1 MPTLQEWLSK
11 QNDQAVST
19 KLLSVS
25 DANPDLA
32 AQSVKQARANN
43 IPPALTPFEPDPDLA
58 QQEKLT
64 RASGTVQS
72 TKALKQWLNSQPDVV
87 AASVQD
93 DVENMSLIEKTLS
106 IPRATAGGFTGGF
119 FGGISGAAALASGAL
134 KPIGDY
140 ISKTGISTLSPTA
153 TLFSTGGAAEQFFT
167 EQAKGFF
174 AFGETIA
181 GEQAI
186 SGPISGGIYSGF
198 QSIGQQLPAIAAG
211 VATANPAVS
220 LSLMSASTTGAEYVK
235 AREKL
240 DFAQAAPYATLQGL
254 IEYATEKLPIFQLF
268 KDLKVDES
276 FLNILGKQILL
287 EIPGEQAATAL
298 QDLNEWANLNPE
310 KPFKEYLAERP
321 AAAVQTLV
329 ATIVGVGG
337 NVAVTKGVNML
348 LERDTYSQQ
357 ATETADLLRELDT
370 LAKASV
376 VRERDVDTFEG
387 FLQTVTQDSPVE
399 SLYIDSQTLME
410 SGLAEVLAGQ
420 SPTVAAQL
428 EQASAG
434 TMIRIP
440 TAEVM
445 GRFNQELSP
454 LLPDMRV
461 DPNGMSQKEAEE
473 YVSTRG
479 EQLRAEVET
488 VLAQSENESA
498 AQEART
504 MVRDT
509 VAQELMATGRV
520 TQDVADNYALLTSTF
535 YHVMAQRMGT
545 TADKLFGEQRV
556 RVLGA
561 GRGEFEQI
569 TAPEFQLWFQDS
581 KIVDQNG
588 KPLVVYRGAL
598 SDVAERGGQDGF
610 IYFSKDPKVAAGGE
624 RGFIEPEVLEA
635 AGISPDLATVPEGLR
650 VVPAYLSI
658 KNPAS
663 LDDVRQI
670 APNAKT
676 IRDALPALKNAGF
689 DGFVSDYEIVAFD
702 KTQVRSA
709 ISGAEF
715 QQVGVSEE
723 TDQDQEN
730 SLTGMRVSPRLPTSV
745 KVTEDPLAEER
756 LQPDLDTAKREP
768 AKLAKN
774 VELMSAYPNFVGL
787 TGDPETR
794 VEKMISD
801 MVENLVW
808 LHNNWKPE
816 YRNRSRM
823 WYVGGNRIAH
833 RWAARFGIEPQQV
846 AGVIAATSPQKDWF
860 QNVSLAERI
869 LEAVI
874 NNSDVAWDS
883 KMSDLVRSRDWG
895 GKLSKELGYVPV
907 NEISR
912 LEGKTLR
919 DLFDAENWD
928 RSLLDMAV
936 WIRAWDEANNPQV
949 ARIIT
954 PEGAFTNEFDQTK
967 GGQPVALRWQSFATI
982 AKTLEILK
990 AKTPDEI
997 SKVIGANHK
1006 VRSFYNNI
1014 IAPYSGGDVTIDT
1027 HAVAAALLRPLGSND
1042 IEVSHNFGS
1051 GKAAVKDKKTGEVT
1065 EPAIPGP
1072 ANSAITGLNGTYSI
1086 YAEAYRRA
1094 AEQVGL
1100 LPREMQSITWEAV
1113 RGMFRPEQ
1121 KTAKNKAAVNQIW
1134 QNVAEGKLDVTEAR
1148 NQIAK
1153 LVGGIADPA
1162 WVRSPAGTNE
1172 AAADSSYAEQLPETG
1187 VPGRGAG
1194 VGRGDGVGAAG
1205 VAPRLFQGEGQEVRG
1220 SFSPEELT
1228 IRLTK
1233 AQDLSTFLHESGHFY
1248 LHMLVNLASR
1258 PDAPADVRKDAET
1271 ILNWFGVK
1279 GTPETNQFDTWL
1291 NMSVD
1296 EQRPSH
1302 ERFARSFEVYL
1313 AEGKAPSTE
1322 LQPMFDRFRS
1332 WLMSVYRSLMERA
1345 KATFGREVSF
1355 GKAMQ
1360 AELNDEV
1367 RAVFDRLLATQ
1378 EEIEAREAAQS
1389 MGMLFKTEAEAQKFG
1404 IDWNAYQAQG
1414 EAATQQAI
1422 SDLAAKSIQD
1432 MKWLENAR
1440 SRLLTKLQKEEK
1452 ETRRSVRSMVRPE
1465 IMSQPVYRAW
1475 SYLTGPLTD
1484 DPNAEPTS
1492 RFDPEYVEQVTASK
1506 EVVAQ
1511 LRKLR
1516 MVAGPADIKK
1526 GVSGEHPDVVAET
1539 FGFSSGSEL
1548 IRAILASPTPDEA
1561 INAETDARMLRD
1573 FSDLSTAEGRN
1584 NAVNAALAN
1593 DARTRM
1599 VETELSALEQAMAAS
1614 VVVGGRRQRTLP
1626 GAAKAFARSVVNRLK
1641 IRDVRVS
1648 QYSGSAARA
1657 ARNADR
1663 AVKRGKLAEAAL
1675 EKRNQ
1680 LVNNYAARFAGE
1692 ALDNVKS
1699 GLAYLKKFTKEGTR
1713 KNIDPEYLDQIDRI
1727 LERFDLRQKTL
1738 RELDRRSALAQFIE
1752 NQKELGIE
1760 PDLPAHIVNEAQ
1772 AVNYKNLTVEEFAGL
1787 VDSIRQIEHFGR
1799 LKRKLLL
1806 AKDKREFDALM
1817 AEIRESVIANDRG
1830 RVADNRTRTD
1840 LGSILVRAFK
1850 GFTAAHRKMSSIVY
1864 EIDGFKDGGPLWD
1877 ALVRTANERGNWEA
1891 DKQAELTTRL
1901 AQLLKGLPKER
1912 AFSKGQFFPRIGVS
1926 LNQEARLAVAL
1937 NWGNDGNR
1945 QRLLDGR
1952 NWTTD
1957 GVQQVLDSLSKEE
1970 WDFVQGVWDTF
1981 ESLRPEIAR
1990 VERSLMGKEPEWIE
2004 AVPIQTK
2011 FGTYRGGYYPAVYD
2025 PAESLRTEQM
2035 AAEEEAK
2042 RQLRGA
2048 RTAATVR
2055 SNFVKGR
2062 AEEVKGRPILLTMD
2076 ATFNGLTD
2084 VVHYLAYKEWLVDA
2098 NRILRAVDGTIRERY
2113 GAEMTRQLRT
2123 AVEAIAAGEQNN
2135 PHALDKP
2142 LRHIRIGSM
2151 VAGLGF
2157 NIVNALMQPIGLTQS
2172 IVRVGPKYI
2181 AQGVAAFAKNPI
2193 KLGTTV
2199 LEKSSFMRN
2208 RKRTQNRELN
2218 DLRNGLRGK
2227 TESRQF
2233 IDGAMF
2239 LPMTAIQMTVDIP
2252 TWWGAYQKAQ
2262 TEGYDEETSI
2272 QIADQAVLASQGGGQ
2287 MKDLAAIQR
2296 GSEFVKI
2303 FTVFYGYFNTAYNL
2317 GVERIRGTNPRSPA
2331 QVARLATDLL
2341 LIYTVPAVF
2350 GLLIKEAF
2358 KIGDEDDDEE
2368 IAKKLAA
2375 EQVSFLFGTMVGV
2388 REAAGAAQIMFGLST
2403 SGGLGYNGPAG
2414 LRFFNELN
2422 KFAQQANQDELDRA
2436 FVRAGVNVAGIALHL
2451 PSAQINRT
2459 IDGVIAMSEGRTQNP
2474 VALVGGAPPQ

>member
-11 QNDQAVST
+11 QNDQDVST

-106 IPRATAGGFTGGF
+106 VPRAILSGAPSLV
-119 FGGISGAAALASGAL
+119 GGILGTASLAAGSLRT
-134 KPIGDY
+134 IGDY
-140 ISKTGISTLSPTA
+140 VNKSGIAALSPTA
-153 TLFSTGGAAEQFFT
+153 TLFSTGGAAEQFFA
-167 EQAKGFF
+167 EQAKAQEGFAEF
-174 AFGETIA
+174 VA

-186 SGPISGGIYSGF
+186 SGPISGGIYDGLKT
-198 QSIGQQLPAIAAG
+198 IGQQLPALAAG
-211 VATANPAVS
+211 LATRNPKYA
-220 LSLMSASTTGAEYVK
+220 LNLMTASVTGAEYVK
-235 AREKL
+235 AREQL
-240 DFAQAAPYATLQGL
+240 DYAQAAPYATLQGL
-254 IEYATEKLPIFQLF
+254 IEYWTEKAPVFQLF

-276 FLNILGKQILL
+276 FRNILGKQILL

-561 GRGEFEQI
+561 GRGEFEQVDI
-569 TAPEFQLWFQDS
+569 GQALQDS
-581 KIVDQNG
+581 GVR
-588 KPLVVYRGAL
+588 VA
-598 SDVAERGGQDGF
+598 DVADARNRLN
-610 IYFSKDPKVAAGGE
+610 AGE
-624 RGFIEPEVLEA
+624 RIFAVTEPGAAPVQITTPEA
-635 AGISPDLATVPEGLR
+635 LNEYTPDQLL
-650 VVPAYLSI
+650 
-658 KNPAS
+658 
-663 LDDVRQI
+663 
-670 APNAKT
+670 
-676 IRDALPALKNAGF
+676 ALPAA
-689 DGFVSDYEIVAFD
+689 
-702 KTQVRSA
+702 
-709 ISGAEF
+709 AEF

-745 KVTEDPLAEER
+745 KVTEDPLADER

-1148 NQIAK
+1148 NQIAE

-1404 IDWNAYQAQG
+1404 VDWNAYQAQG

-1452 ETRRSVRSMVRPE
+1452 ETRRSVRSAVRPE

-1850 GFTAAHRKMSSIVY
+1850 GFTAAHRKMASIVY

-2157 NIVNALMQPIGLTQS
+2157 NIVNALMQPLGLSQS

-2181 AQGVAAFAKNPI
+2181 AQGVAAFAKNPV

-2218 DLRNGLRGK
+2218 DLRNSLRGK

-2262 TEGYDEETSI
+2262 TEGYDEDTSI

-2341 LIYTVPAVF
+2341 LIYSVPAVF
-2350 GLLIKEAF
+2350 GMLIKEAF

>member
-1 MPTLQEWLSK
+1 
-11 QNDQAVST
+11 
-19 KLLSVS
+19 
-25 DANPDLA
+25 
-32 AQSVKQARANN
+32 
-43 IPPALTPFEPDPDLA
+43 
-58 QQEKLT
+58 
-64 RASGTVQS
+64 
-72 TKALKQWLNSQPDVV
+72 
-87 AASVQD
+87 
-93 DVENMSLIEKTLS
+93 
-106 IPRATAGGFTGGF
+106 
-119 FGGISGAAALASGAL
+119 
-134 KPIGDY
+134 
-140 ISKTGISTLSPTA
+140 
-153 TLFSTGGAAEQFFT
+153 
-167 EQAKGFF
+167 
-174 AFGETIA
+174 
-181 GEQAI
+181 
-186 SGPISGGIYSGF
+186 
-198 QSIGQQLPAIAAG
+198 
-211 VATANPAVS
+211 
-220 LSLMSASTTGAEYVK
+220 
-235 AREKL
+235 
-240 DFAQAAPYATLQGL
+240 
-254 IEYATEKLPIFQLF
+254 
-268 KDLKVDES
+268 
-276 FLNILGKQILL
+276 
-287 EIPGEQAATAL
+287 
-298 QDLNEWANLNPE
+298 
-310 KPFKEYLAERP
+310 
-321 AAAVQTLV
+321 
-329 ATIVGVGG
+329 
-337 NVAVTKGVNML
+337 
-348 LERDTYSQQ
+348 
-357 ATETADLLRELDT
+357 
-370 LAKASV
+370 
-376 VRERDVDTFEG
+376 
-387 FLQTVTQDSPVE
+387 
-399 SLYIDSQTLME
+399 
-410 SGLAEVLAGQ
+410 
-420 SPTVAAQL
+420 
-428 EQASAG
+428 
-434 TMIRIP
+434 
-440 TAEVM
+440 
-445 GRFNQELSP
+445 
-454 LLPDMRV
+454 
-461 DPNGMSQKEAEE
+461 
-473 YVSTRG
+473 
-479 EQLRAEVET
+479 
-488 VLAQSENESA
+488 
-498 AQEART
+498 
-504 MVRDT
+504 
-509 VAQELMATGRV
+509 
-520 TQDVADNYALLTSTF
+520 
-535 YHVMAQRMGT
+535 
-545 TADKLFGEQRV
+545 
-556 RVLGA
+556 
-561 GRGEFEQI
+561 
-569 TAPEFQLWFQDS
+569 
-581 KIVDQNG
+581 
-588 KPLVVYRGAL
+588 
-598 SDVAERGGQDGF
+598 
-610 IYFSKDPKVAAGGE
+610 
-624 RGFIEPEVLEA
+624 
-635 AGISPDLATVPEGLR
+635 
-650 VVPAYLSI
+650 
-658 KNPAS
+658 
-663 LDDVRQI
+663 
-670 APNAKT
+670 
-676 IRDALPALKNAGF
+676 
-689 DGFVSDYEIVAFD
+689 
-702 KTQVRSA
+702 
-709 ISGAEF
+709 
-715 QQVGVSEE
+715 
-723 TDQDQEN
+723 
-730 SLTGMRVSPRLPTSV
+730 
-745 KVTEDPLAEER
+745 
-756 LQPDLDTAKREP
+756 
-768 AKLAKN
+768 
-774 VELMSAYPNFVGL
+774 
-787 TGDPETR
+787 
-794 VEKMISD
+794 
-801 MVENLVW
+801 
-808 LHNNWKPE
+808 
-816 YRNRSRM
+816 
-823 WYVGGNRIAH
+823 
-833 RWAARFGIEPQQV
+833 
-846 AGVIAATSPQKDWF
+846 
-860 QNVSLAERI
+860 
-869 LEAVI
+869 
-874 NNSDVAWDS
+874 
-883 KMSDLVRSRDWG
+883 
-895 GKLSKELGYVPV
+895 
-907 NEISR
+907 
-912 LEGKTLR
+912 
-919 DLFDAENWD
+919 
-928 RSLLDMAV
+928 
-936 WIRAWDEANNPQV
+936 
-949 ARIIT
+949 
-954 PEGAFTNEFDQTK
+954 
-967 GGQPVALRWQSFATI
+967 
-982 AKTLEILK
+982 
-990 AKTPDEI
+990 
-997 SKVIGANHK
+997 
-1006 VRSFYNNI
+1006 
-1014 IAPYSGGDVTIDT
+1014 
-1027 HAVAAALLRPLGSND
+1027 
-1042 IEVSHNFGS
+1042 
-1051 GKAAVKDKKTGEVT
+1051 
-1065 EPAIPGP
+1065 
-1072 ANSAITGLNGTYSI
+1072 
-1086 YAEAYRRA
+1086 
-1094 AEQVGL
+1094 
-1100 LPREMQSITWEAV
+1100 
-1113 RGMFRPEQ
+1113 
-1121 KTAKNKAAVNQIW
+1121 
-1134 QNVAEGKLDVTEAR
+1134 
-1148 NQIAK
+1148 
-1153 LVGGIADPA
+1153 
-1162 WVRSPAGTNE
+1162 
-1172 AAADSSYAEQLPETG
+1172 
-1187 VPGRGAG
+1187 
-1194 VGRGDGVGAAG
+1194 
-1205 VAPRLFQGEGQEVRG
+1205 
-1220 SFSPEELT
+1220 
-1228 IRLTK
+1228 
-1233 AQDLSTFLHESGHFY
+1233 
-1248 LHMLVNLASR
+1248 MLVNLASR

-1271 ILNWFGVK
+1271 ILKWFGVK
-1279 GTPETNQFDTWL
+1279 GTPEMNQFDTWL

-1345 KATFGREVSF
+1345 KAAFGREVSF

-1378 EEIEAREAAQS
+1378 EEIEAKEAAQS

-1452 ETRRSVRSMVRPE
+1452 ETRRSVRSVVRPE

-1475 SYLTGPLTD
+1475 AYLTGPLTD

-1492 RFDPEYVEQVTASK
+1492 RFDPEYLEQVTASK

-1599 VETELSALEQAMAAS
+1599 VETELSALEQAMAPT
-1614 VVVGGRRQRTLP
+1614 VTVGGRRQRTLP
-1626 GAAKAFARSVVNRLK
+1626 GAAKAFARSVINRLK

-1657 ARNADR
+1657 GRNADR
-1663 AVKRGKLAEAAL
+1663 AVKRGRLAEAAL

-1787 VDSIRQIEHFGR
+1787 IDSIRQIEHFGR

-1817 AEIRESVIANDRG
+1817 AEIRESVIANDQG

-1850 GFTAAHRKMSSIVY
+1850 SFTAAHRKIASIVY

-1912 AFSKGQFFPRIGVS
+1912 AFSKGQFFPRLGVS

-1957 GVQQVLDSLSKEE
+1957 GVQQVLDSLSQEE

-2084 VVHYLAYKEWLVDA
+2084 VVQYLAYKEWLVDA

-2157 NIVNALMQPIGLTQS
+2157 NIVNAVMQPLGLTQS
-2172 IVRVGPKYI
+2172 IVRIGPKYV

-2272 QIADQAVLASQGGGQ
+2272 QIADQVVLASQGGGQ

-2317 GVERIRGTNPRSPA
+2317 GVERIRATNPRSPA
-2331 QVARLATDLL
+2331 QVARLATDML
-2341 LIYTVPAVF
+2341 LIYSVPAVL
-2350 GLLIKEAF
+2350 GMLIKEAF

>member
-1 MPTLQEWLSK
+1 MPTLQEWLNK
-11 QNDQAVST
+11 QNDENLSG

-25 DANPDLA
+25 DANPELA

-43 IPPALTPFEPDPDLA
+43 IPPSLTPFEPDPALD
-58 QQEKLT
+58 QQARLN
-64 RASGTVQS
+64 RVSSTVQS
-72 TKALKQWLNSQPDVV
+72 TKTLKQWLSQQPDVV

-93 DVENMSLIEKTLS
+93 DVENMSLIESVLS
-106 IPRATAGGFTGGF
+106 VPRAILSGAPSLTGGVLGVGAMAAGALRTAG
-119 FGGISGAAALASGAL
+119 
-134 KPIGDY
+134 DY
-140 ISKTGISTLSPTA
+140 VSKAGMVPLSPASTLLA
-153 TLFSTGGAAEQFFT
+153 TSGAAEQFFT
-167 EQAKGFF
+167 EQARAQEGLAEFV
-174 AFGETIA
+174 A
-181 GEQAI
+181 GKQAI
-186 SGPISGGIYSGF
+186 EGPISGGIYGGLK
-198 QSIGQQLPAIAAG
+198 SIGQQLPALAAG
-211 VATANPAVS
+211 LATRNPQYAV
-220 LSLMSASTTGAEYVK
+220 SLMSASVTGAEYLK
-235 AREKL
+235 AREQL
-240 DFAQAAPYATLQGL
+240 DFVQAAPYATLQGL
-254 IEYATEKLPIFQLF
+254 FEYATEVAPVFQLF

-276 FLNILGKQILL
+276 FLKILGKQLLL
-287 EIPGEQAATAL
+287 EVPGEQAATVL

-321 AAAVQTLV
+321 AAALETLV

-337 NVAVTKGVNML
+337 NVSITKAVNYL

-357 ATETADLLRELDT
+357 ANETAALLGELDT

-376 VRERDVDTFEG
+376 VRQRDVETFEG
-387 FLQTVTQDSPVE
+387 FLQTATQDSPVE
-399 SLYIDSQTLME
+399 SLYIDSQALMQ
-410 SGLAEVLAGQ
+410 SGLADVLAAQ

-440 TAEVM
+440 TSEVM
-445 GRFNQELSP
+445 GRFNQELTP
-454 LLPDMRV
+454 LLPEMRV

-479 EQLRAEVET
+479 EQLRAEVES
-488 VLAQSENESA
+488 VLSQNETESA
-498 AQEART
+498 AQEARAA
-504 MVRDT
+504 VRDT

-545 TADKLFGEQRV
+545 TADKLFGEQRL
-556 RVLGA
+556 RVMGA
-561 GRGEFEQI
+561 GRGAFEQADI
-569 TAPEFQLWFQDS
+569 AMPEGTAPGAPVDVQSAGRFPFLQNEDGAIVVQGD
-581 KIVDQNG
+581 VDQIRASLPQGVLGRKVQGGLSFGVIDAPRVLSALRGEKLTYGRAGQVLEKLPMKNG
-588 KPLVVYRGAL
+588 KYIGAP
-598 SDVAERGGQDGF
+598 EK
-610 IYFSKDPKVAAGGE
+610 YNTPE
-624 RGFIEPEVLEA
+624 TIEDLRK
-635 AGISPDLATVPEGLR
+635 SLLDLALEGEYGRFWYEDSGRAIIEYVGGDLKEARKLLALMSIYSPQAKVDANSTFAIRAWAQYKAGQPISVKTGHQDAKANAAMADIDAFWSGEKTGNFINNLLR
-650 VVPAYLSI
+650 VVDP
-658 KNPAS
+658 S
-663 LDDVRQI
+663 LPQGATIDMWMMRAGEYDTD
-670 APNAKT
+670 APT
-676 IRDALPALKNAGF
+676 
-689 DGFVSDYEIVAFD
+689 
-702 KTQVRSA
+702 KTQYA
-709 ISGAEF
+709 FMEN
-715 QQVGVSEE
+715 E
-723 TDQDQEN
+723 T
-730 SLTGMRVSPRLPTSV
+730 
-745 KVTEDPLAEER
+745 
-756 LQPDLDTAKREP
+756 
-768 AKLAKN
+768 
-774 VELMSAYPNFVGL
+774 
-787 TGDPETR
+787 
-794 VEKMISD
+794 
-801 MVENLVW
+801 
-808 LHNNWKPE
+808 
-816 YRNRSRM
+816 
-823 WYVGGNRIAH
+823 NRIA
-833 RWAARFGIEPQQV
+833 RELGWEPQQV
-846 AGVIAATSPQKDWF
+846 QAAIWVAMKARME
-860 QNVSLAERI
+860 NA
-869 LEAVI
+869 
-874 NNSDVAWDS
+874 DV
-883 KMSDLVRSRDWG
+883 K
-895 GKLSKELGYVPV
+895 K
-907 NEISR
+907 
-912 LEGKTLR
+912 KT
-919 DLFDAENWD
+919 EESSEKNG
-928 RSLLDMAV
+928 
-936 WIRAWDEANNPQV
+936 WIRFERDEKGV
-949 ARIIT
+949 KRRIIIDEKQHRDNWLKFAREHVPNADDKFSAGFHFGDGLARHIGQVSFEARPGKST
-954 PEGAFTNEFDQTK
+954 GVLPGIHTAPYEQQLEFQQAIDRVFYDPISGAD
-967 GGQPVALRWQSFATI
+967 LI
-982 AKTLEILK
+982 ASYLGLLT
-990 AKTPDEI
+990 D
-997 SKVIGANHK
+997 SD
-1006 VRSFYNNI
+1006 I
-1014 IAPYSGGDVTIDT
+1014 IAPGVWEGEVSPSSQRNVVMAPAKGTAGRVDP
-1027 HAVAAALLRPLGSND
+1027 AQAKLLNIYASLKGLLTRQEGVGWHKPYYATTRRDANGLDINVGRPLTPQETVDLSNAIGAWMLENNKGERWND
-1042 IEVSHNFGS
+1042 SFALISSPNGIRLVNFG
-1051 GKAAVKDKKTGEVT
+1051 VIE
-1065 EPAIPGP
+1065 
-1072 ANSAITGLNGTYSI
+1072 NSQL
-1086 YAEAYRRA
+1086 
-1094 AEQVGL
+1094 
-1100 LPREMQSITWEAV
+1100 QSDII
-1113 RGMFRPEQ
+1113 Q
-1121 KTAKNKAAVNQIW
+1121 
-1134 QNVAEGKLDVTEAR
+1134 VAEKVLPD
-1148 NQIAK
+1148 AK
-1153 LVGGIADPA
+1153 AKMF
-1162 WVRSPAGTNE
+1162 
-1172 AAADSSYAEQLPETG
+1172 SSDGDMPSNNWRENSDGQDY
-1187 VPGRGAG
+1187 
-1194 VGRGDGVGAAG
+1194 VGRIRAEGRSDVLDWAAN
-1205 VAPRLFQGEGQEVRG
+1205 VLAPRIQQVFEDFSQRYGWGDPGSIAIAPKAKREEFLQGEGQEVRG

-1279 GTPETNQFDTWL
+1279 GTPEMNQFDAWL

-1378 EEIEAREAAQS
+1378 EEIEAKEAAQS
-1389 MGMLFKTEAEAQKFG
+1389 MGMLFKTEAEAKKFG
-1404 IDWNAYQAQG
+1404 VDWNAYQAQG

-1440 SRLLTKLQKEEK
+1440 SRLLTKLQREEK
-1452 ETRRSVRSMVRPE
+1452 EARRNVRSMVRPE
-1465 IMSQPVYRAW
+1465 IMSQPLYRAW

-1492 RFDPEYVEQVTASK
+1492 RFSPEYLEQVTASK
-1506 EVVAQ
+1506 EVVAE

-1516 MVAGPADIKK
+1516 MVAGPSDIKK
-1526 GVSGEHPDVVAET
+1526 GVSGEHPDTVAET

-1599 VETELSALEQAMAAS
+1599 VETELSALEQAMAPT
-1614 VVVGGRRQRTLP
+1614 VTIGGRKQRTLP
-1626 GAAKAFARSVVNRLK
+1626 GAAKAFARSVINRLK

-1692 ALDNVKS
+1692 ALDDVKK

-1817 AEIRESVIANDRG
+1817 AEIRASVIANDQG

-1840 LGSILVRAFK
+1840 LGNILSRAFK
-1850 GFTAAHRKMSSIVY
+1850 SFTAAHRKMSSIVY

-1901 AQLLKGLPKER
+1901 AQLLKALPKER
-1912 AFSKGQFFPRIGVS
+1912 AFGKGRYFPMINDS
-1926 LNQEARLAVAL
+1926 LKQEERLAVAL
-1937 NWGNDGNR
+1937 NWGNEGNR

-1957 GVQQVLDSLSKEE
+1957 GVQQVLDSLSQEE

-1990 VERSLMGKEPEWIE
+1990 VERNLMGKEPEWIE

-2025 PAESLRTEQM
+2025 PGESLRTEQLN
-2035 AAEEEAK
+2035 AEEEAK

-2062 AEEVKGRPILLTMD
+2062 AEQVKGRPILLTMD

-2157 NIVNALMQPIGLTQS
+2157 NIVNAVMQPLGLTQS
-2172 IVRVGPKYI
+2172 MVRIGPKYI
-2181 AQGVAAFAKNPI
+2181 AQGVAAFAKNPV
-2193 KLGTTV
+2193 KLATSV

-2218 DLRNGLRGK
+2218 ELRNSLRGK

-2262 TEGYDEETSI
+2262 TEGFDEDTSV
-2272 QIADQAVLASQGGGQ
+2272 QIADQAVIASQGGGQ
-2287 MKDLAAIQR
+2287 TKDLAAIQR

-2317 GVERIRGTNPRSPA
+2317 GVERIRATNPRSPS

-2341 LIYTVPAVF
+2341 LIYSVPAVL
-2350 GLLIKEAF
+2350 GALIKEAF
-2358 KIGDEDDDEE
+2358 KIGDDDDDEE
-2368 IAKKLAA
+2368 IANKLAA

-2388 REAAGAAQIMFGLST
+2388 REAAGAAQIMLGLST

-2459 IDGVIAMSEGRTQNP
+2459 VDGVIAMSEGRTENP
-2474 VALVGGAPPQ
+2474 VALIGGAPPQ

>member
-11 QNDQAVST
+11 QNDQNASE
-19 KLLSVS
+19 KLLAVS

-43 IPPALTPFEPDPDLA
+43 IPPALTPFEPDPALE
-58 QQEKLT
+58 QQARLS
-64 RASGTVQS
+64 RISSTVQS
-72 TKALKQWLNSQPDVV
+72 TKSLKQWLNSQPDVV

-93 DVENMSLIEKTLS
+93 DVENMSLIEKAVS
-106 IPRATAGGFTGGF
+106 YPRAIASGVPSLV
-119 FGGISGAAALASGAL
+119 GGILGTASLASGTL
-134 KPIGDY
+134 RTIGDY
-140 ISKTGISTLSPTA
+140 VNKSGIAPLSPTA
-153 TLFSTGGAAEQFFT
+153 TLFSTGGAAEQFFA
-167 EQAKGFF
+167 EQARAQEGLAEFV
-174 AFGETIA
+174 A

-186 SGPISGGIYSGF
+186 SGPISGGIYGGF
-198 QSIGQQLPAIAAG
+198 KSLGQQLSALAAG
-211 VATANPAVS
+211 VVTRNPSYA
-220 LSLMSASTTGAEYVK
+220 LNMMAASTTGAEYVK
-235 AREKL
+235 ARDQL
-240 DFAQAAPYATLQGL
+240 DFAQAGPYAVLQGA
-254 IEYATEKLPIFQLF
+254 IEYWTERAPIFQLF

-287 EIPGEQAATAL
+287 EVPGEQAATIL

-321 AAAVQTLV
+321 AAAVETLV

-337 NVAVTKGVNML
+337 NVAVTKGINYLV
-348 LERDTYSQQ
+348 ERDTYSQQ
-357 ATETADLLRELDT
+357 ATDTADLLRELDT

-376 VRERDVDTFEG
+376 VRERDVETFEG
-387 FLQTVTQDSPVE
+387 FLQTVTQDTPVE

-454 LLPDMRV
+454 LLPEMRT
-461 DPNGMSQKEAEE
+461 DPNGMSQREAEE
-473 YVSTRG
+473 YVSTRAD
-479 EQLRAEVET
+479 QLRAEVET
-488 VLAQSENESA
+488 VLSQNEDEST
-498 AQEART
+498 AQEAR
-504 MVRDT
+504 MAVRDT
-509 VAQELMATGRV
+509 VAKELMATGRV
-520 TQDVADNYALLTSTF
+520 TKDVADNYALLTSTF
-535 YHVMAQRMGT
+535 YHVMARRMGMN
-545 TADKLFGEQRV
+545 ASELFGQERL
-556 RVLGA
+556 RIAGA
-561 GRGEFEQI
+561 GRGEFEQVRQPVASLADAEQAI
-569 TAPEFQLWFQDS
+569 TSGSRVIATTDAGEVDVTNAEDLQAYTPEQLSIETPAIKPDETDRLSAVHNLSAENLLYADRIGGLAVPSIAVVRPGQAIGGFGEITLLGSKQMVDPEVEPVFSADAYSATFPKPEYAKVKSEKADGLVKKFRALDRKYDDSVADQIFQYSVNYPDPQRIIDVMLRSRSAMAAYLESQGQTAPDPIIRSVGARVPFAVDNKIQEFIDRVGYDQLVNLKPDDNPELWAEFSGIVEDAGSRYATESARTPEAETVLRESIQRRLFSDGLLSYSGFDLVLRSYIDS
-581 KIVDQNG
+581 QRTEVSRQETDDALIEAIGNRKADFKSWVDSQVLPIFG
-588 KPLVVYRGAL
+588 PPKLKLGR
-598 SDVAERGGQDGF
+598 
-610 IYFSKDPKVAAGGE
+610 KKVAYTIDNIVEAMTGAVKNVEKTFTYGSGKV
-624 RGFIEPEVLEA
+624 RAAQSVRFSNIEQMRE
-635 AGISPDLATVPEGLR
+635 
-650 VVPAYLSI
+650 Y
-658 KNPAS
+658 
-663 LDDVRQI
+663 
-670 APNAKT
+670 AKT
-676 IRDALPALKNAGF
+676 AIRSEAEVAQYRKEADKLLDQYRKAVIEYSKHGNTWDAL
-689 DGFVSDYEIVAFD
+689 DESME
-702 KTQVRSA
+702 A
-709 ISGAEF
+709 IAKGGA
-715 QQVGVSEE
+715 S
-723 TDQDQEN
+723 
-730 SLTGMRVSPRLPTSV
+730 
-745 KVTEDPLAEER
+745 
-756 LQPDLDTAKREP
+756 REGIRK
-768 AKLAKN
+768 ALAKN
-774 VELMSAYPNFVGL
+774 F
-787 TGDPETR
+787 
-794 VEKMISD
+794 
-801 MVENLVW
+801 
-808 LHNNWKPE
+808 
-816 YRNRSRM
+816 
-823 WYVGGNRIAH
+823 
-833 RWAARFGIEPQQV
+833 
-846 AGVIAATSPQKDWF
+846 
-860 QNVSLAERI
+860 NVSKMPDSVIDLAVDAANA
-869 LEAVI
+869 LLTAPVPYFEAKPQRAV
-874 NNSDVAWDS
+874 
-883 KMSDLVRSRDWG
+883 
-895 GKLSKELGYVPV
+895 
-907 NEISR
+907 
-912 LEGKTLR
+912 
-919 DLFDAENWD
+919 
-928 RSLLDMAV
+928 SL
-936 WIRAWDEANNPQV
+936 
-949 ARIIT
+949 
-954 PEGAFTNEFDQTK
+954 NEFNGAIVPIGTSQEAIDVLEKNGIQWTYYD
-967 GGQPVALRWQSFATI
+967 PQSEGSREA
-982 AKTLEILK
+982 
-990 AKTPDEI
+990 
-997 SKVIGANHK
+997 
-1006 VRSFYNNI
+1006 
-1014 IAPYSGGDVTIDT
+1014 
-1027 HAVAAALLRPLGSND
+1027 AVASLQKQVPAA
-1042 IEVSHNFGS
+1042 
-1051 GKAAVKDKKTGEVT
+1051 
-1065 EPAIPGP
+1065 
-1072 ANSAITGLNGTYSI
+1072 
-1086 YAEAYRRA
+1086 
-1094 AEQVGL
+1094 
-1100 LPREMQSITWEAV
+1100 
-1113 RGMFRPEQ
+1113 
-1121 KTAKNKAAVNQIW
+1121 
-1134 QNVAEGKLDVTEAR
+1134 
-1148 NQIAK
+1148 
-1153 LVGGIADPA
+1153 
-1162 WVRSPAGTNE
+1162 
-1172 AAADSSYAEQLPETG
+1172 
-1187 VPGRGAG
+1187 
-1194 VGRGDGVGAAG
+1194 
-1205 VAPRLFQGEGQEVRG
+1205 LFQGEAQEVRG
-1220 SFSPEELT
+1220 SFSPSELT

-1279 GTPETNQFDTWL
+1279 ATPEMSQFDVWL
-1291 NMSVD
+1291 NMSTD

-1302 ERFARSFEVYL
+1302 EKFARGFEVYL
-1313 AEGKAPSTE
+1313 ADGKAPSTE

-1332 WLMSVYRSLMERA
+1332 WLLNVYRALMERA
-1345 KATFGREVSF
+1345 KTAFGKQVSF
-1355 GKAMQ
+1355 GQAMQ

-1367 RAVFDRLLATQ
+1367 RAVFDRMLATQ
-1378 EEIEAREAAQS
+1378 EEIEAKEAAQS
-1389 MGMLFKTEAEAQKFG
+1389 MGMMFKTEAEAQKFG
-1404 IDWNAYQAQG
+1404 IDWQSYQAQG

-1422 SDLAAKSIQD
+1422 SDLTAKSVQD

-1440 SRLLTKLQKEEK
+1440 SRLLTKLQREEK
-1452 ETRRSVRSMVRPE
+1452 QTRREVRSVVRPE
-1465 IMSQPVYRAW
+1465 VMAQPIYRAW
-1475 SYLTGPLTD
+1475 AYLTGPLTD

-1492 RFDPEYVEQVTASK
+1492 RFDPEYVEQVMADK

-1516 MVAGPADIKK
+1516 MVATPADIKK

-1539 FGFSSGSEL
+1539 FGFSSGAEL
-1548 IRAILASPTPDEA
+1548 IRAILGSPTPDEA

-1573 FSDLSTAEGRN
+1573 FSDLSTVEGRN

-1599 VETELSALEQAMAAS
+1599 VETELSALEQAMAPT
-1614 VVVGGRRQRTLP
+1614 VTVGGRRQRTLP
-1626 GAAKAFARSVVNRLK
+1626 GAAKAFARSVINRLK

-1657 ARNADR
+1657 GRNADR
-1663 AVKRGKLAEAAL
+1663 AVKRGRLAEAAL

-1787 VDSIRQIEHFGR
+1787 IDSIRQIEHFGR

-1817 AEIRESVIANDRG
+1817 AEIRESVIANDQG

-1850 GFTAAHRKMSSIVY
+1850 SFTAAHRKMASIVY

-1912 AFSKGQFFPRIGVS
+1912 AFSKGQFFPRLGVS

-1957 GVQQVLDSLSKEE
+1957 GVQQVLDSLSQEE

-2157 NIVNALMQPIGLTQS
+2157 NIVNAVMQPLGLTQS
-2172 IVRVGPKYI
+2172 IVRIGPKYV

-2272 QIADQAVLASQGGGQ
+2272 QIADQVVLASQGGGQ

-2317 GVERIRGTNPRSPA
+2317 GVERIRATNPRSPA
-2331 QVARLATDLL
+2331 QVARLATDML
-2341 LIYTVPAVF
+2341 LIYSVPAVL
-2350 GLLIKEAF
+2350 GMLIKEAF

>member
-11 QNDQAVST
+11 QNDQAVSE

-32 AQSVKQARANN
+32 AQSVKQARTNN
-43 IPPALTPFEPDPDLA
+43 IPPALTPFEPDPELD
-58 QQEKLT
+58 QQARLNRT
-64 RASGTVQS
+64 ASTVQS
-72 TKALKQWLNSQPDVV
+72 TKTLKQWLNSQPDVV

-93 DVENMSLIEKTLS
+93 DVENMSLIEKAVS
-106 IPRATAGGFTGGF
+106 IPRAILSGVPSMVG
-119 FGGISGAAALASGAL
+119 GGIFGTAALASGSL
-134 KPIGDY
+134 RTIGDY
-140 ISKTGISTLSPTA
+140 INKSGIAPLGPTA
-153 TLFSTGGAAEQFFT
+153 TLFSTGGAAEQFFA
-167 EQAKGFF
+167 EQAKAQEGLAEFV
-174 AFGETIA
+174 A

-198 QSIGQQLPAIAAG
+198 KSIGQQLPALAAG
-211 VATANPAVS
+211 LATRNPTYA
-220 LSLMSASTTGAEYVK
+220 LNLMAASTTGAEYIK
-235 AREKL
+235 AREQL
-240 DFAQAAPYATLQGL
+240 DYAQAAPYAVLQGL
-254 IEYATEKLPIFQLF
+254 IEYATERLPVFELF

-276 FLNILGKQILL
+276 FLTILGKQILL
-287 EIPGEQAATAL
+287 EVPGEQAATIL

-321 AAAVQTLV
+321 SAAVETLV

-337 NVAVTKGVNML
+337 NVAVTKGINLL

-357 ATETADLLRELDT
+357 ATDTADLLRELDT

-387 FLQTVTQDSPVE
+387 FLQAVTQDTPVE

-454 LLPDMRV
+454 LLPEMRT
-461 DPNGMSQKEAEE
+461 DPNGMSQREAEE
-473 YVSTRG
+473 YVSTRS
-479 EQLRAEVET
+479 EELRTQVET
-488 VLAQSENESA
+488 VLSQNEEESS
-498 AQEART
+498 AQEARLA
-504 MVRDT
+504 VRDT

-535 YHVMAQRMGT
+535 YHVMARRMGMN
-545 TADKLFGEQRV
+545 ASELFGQERLRIAGV
-556 RVLGA
+556 
-561 GRGEFEQI
+561 GRGEFEQVELPEGTLPGAPVDI
-569 TAPEFQLWFQDS
+569 QTAGRFPFLQNEEGAIVVRGDAAQIRESLPKGILGRKVQGGLSFGVIDAPRVLSALRGEKLTYGRAGQVLEKLPVKDGKYIGAPE
-581 KIVDQNG
+581 KYNT
-588 KPLVVYRGAL
+588 P
-598 SDVAERGGQDGF
+598 ET
-610 IYFSKDPKVAAGGE
+610 
-624 RGFIEPEVLEA
+624 IEDLRKRLL
-635 AGISPDLATVPEGLR
+635 DLALEGEYGRFWYEESGRAIIEYVGGDLKEARKLLALMSIYSPQAKVDANSTFAIRAWAQYKAGQPIQVKTGPQDAKANEAMRDIDAFWSGEKTGNFITNLLR
-650 VVPAYLSI
+650 VVDPTLPQGATIDMWMMRAAEY
-658 KNPAS
+658 
-663 LDDVRQI
+663 DTD
-670 APNAKT
+670 AP
-676 IRDALPALKNAGF
+676 
-689 DGFVSDYEIVAFD
+689 S
-702 KTQVRSA
+702 KTQYA
-709 ISGAEF
+709 FMEN
-715 QQVGVSEE
+715 E
-723 TDQDQEN
+723 T
-730 SLTGMRVSPRLPTSV
+730 
-745 KVTEDPLAEER
+745 
-756 LQPDLDTAKREP
+756 
-768 AKLAKN
+768 
-774 VELMSAYPNFVGL
+774 
-787 TGDPETR
+787 
-794 VEKMISD
+794 
-801 MVENLVW
+801 
-808 LHNNWKPE
+808 
-816 YRNRSRM
+816 
-823 WYVGGNRIAH
+823 NRIA
-833 RWAARFGIEPQQV
+833 RELGWEPQQV
-846 AGVIAATSPQKDWF
+846 QAAIWVAMKARMENADVKKKTEDS
-860 QNVSLAERI
+860 SE
-869 LEAVI
+869 
-874 NNSDVAWDS
+874 NN
-883 KMSDLVRSRDWG
+883 G
-895 GKLSKELGYVPV
+895 
-907 NEISR
+907 
-912 LEGKTLR
+912 
-919 DLFDAENWD
+919 
-928 RSLLDMAV
+928 
-936 WIRAWDEANNPQV
+936 WIRFERNEKGVKRRVIIDEKKHRDNWLKYANEHVPNRDDKFAAGFHFGDGIARHVGQV
-949 ARIIT
+949 SFEARPGRSTGVLPGIHDAPYEQQLEFQQAIDRVFYD
-954 PEGAFTNEFDQTK
+954 PISGAD
-967 GGQPVALRWQSFATI
+967 LI
-982 AKTLEILK
+982 ASYLGLLT
-990 AKTPDEI
+990 D
-997 SKVIGANHK
+997 SD
-1006 VRSFYNNI
+1006 I
-1014 IAPYSGGDVTIDT
+1014 IAPGVWQGEVSPSSQRNMVMAPAKGTADRVDPAQAKLLNIYAALKGLLARQEGVGWHKPYYATTKKNANGLDIDIGRPLT
-1027 HAVAAALLRPLGSND
+1027 TQETVDLSNAIAEWMLKNNKGEGWNDSFALISSPNGIRLVNFGVIDNAELQSDILAVAETVLPDADARMFSSDGDMPSNNWREKPD
-1042 IEVSHNFGS
+1042 GQDYIER
-1051 GKAAVKDKKTGEVT
+1051 
-1065 EPAIPGP
+1065 I
-1072 ANSAITGLNGTYSI
+1072 
-1086 YAEAYRRA
+1086 R
-1094 AEQVGL
+1094 
-1100 LPREMQSITWEAV
+1100 
-1113 RGMFRPEQ
+1113 
-1121 KTAKNKAAVNQIW
+1121 
-1134 QNVAEGKLDVTEAR
+1134 AEGRSDVLD
-1148 NQIAK
+1148 
-1153 LVGGIADPA
+1153 
-1162 WVRSPAGTNE
+1162 W
-1172 AAADSSYAEQLPETG
+1172 AADVL
-1187 VPGRGAG
+1187 
-1194 VGRGDGVGAAG
+1194 
-1205 VAPRLFQGEGQEVRG
+1205 APRVQAVFEDFSQRYGWGDPGSISIAPKAKGKEFFQGEAQEVRG
-1220 SFSPEELT
+1220 SFSPSELT

-1271 ILNWFGVK
+1271 ILKWFGVK
-1279 GTPETNQFDTWL
+1279 ATPEMSQFDVWL
-1291 NMSVD
+1291 NMSAD

-1302 ERFARSFEVYL
+1302 EKFARGFEVYL
-1313 AEGKAPSTE
+1313 ADGKAPSTE

-1332 WLMSVYRSLMERA
+1332 WLTSVYRSLMERA
-1345 KATFGREVSF
+1345 KATLGKQASF
-1355 GKAMQ
+1355 GQAMQ

-1389 MGMLFKTEAEAQKFG
+1389 MDMMFKTEAEAQKFG
-1404 IDWNAYQAQG
+1404 IDWKAYQAQG

-1422 SDLAAKSIQD
+1422 SDLTAKSVQD

-1440 SRLLTKLQKEEK
+1440 SRLLTKLQREEK
-1452 ETRRSVRSMVRPE
+1452 ETRRNVRSMVRPE
-1465 IMSQPVYRAW
+1465 VMSQPIYRAW
-1475 SYLTGPLTD
+1475 AYLTGPLTD

-1516 MVAGPADIKK
+1516 MVATAADIKK

-1561 INAETDARMLRD
+1561 ISAETDARMLRD

-1584 NAVNAALAN
+1584 NAANAALAN
-1593 DARTRM
+1593 EARTRM
-1599 VETELSALEQAMAAS
+1599 VETELSALEQAMAPT
-1614 VVVGGRRQRTLP
+1614 VTVGGRRQRTLP
-1626 GAAKAFARSVVNRLK
+1626 GAAKAFARSVINRLK

-1657 ARNADR
+1657 ARNAER
-1663 AVKRGKLAEAAL
+1663 AMKRGRLAEAAL

-1680 LVNNYAARFAGE
+1680 LVNNYATRFAGE

-1713 KNIDPEYLDQIDRI
+1713 KNVDPEYLDQIDRI
-1727 LERFDLRQKTL
+1727 LERFDLRKKSL
-1738 RELDRRSALAQFIE
+1738 REIDRRSALAQFIE

-1760 PDLPAHIVNEAQ
+1760 PDLPAHIVNESQ

-1817 AEIRESVIANDRG
+1817 KEIRESVIANDRG

-1840 LGSILVRAFK
+1840 LGSIMARAFK
-1850 GFTAAHRKMSSIVY
+1850 SFTAAHRKMASIVY

-1891 DKQAELTTRL
+1891 EKQAELTARL
-1901 AQLLKGLPKER
+1901 AQLLKLLPKER
-1912 AFSKGQFFPRIGVS
+1912 AFSKGQFFPRIGTS
-1926 LNQEARLAVAL
+1926 LNQEERLAVAL
-1937 NWGNDGNR
+1937 NWGNEGNR

-1952 NWTTD
+1952 GWTTE
-1957 GVQQVLDSLSKEE
+1957 GVQQVLDSLTKEQ

-1981 ESLRPEIAR
+1981 ESLRPDIAQ
-1990 VERSLMGKEPEWIE
+1990 VERNLMGKEPEWIE
-2004 AVPIQTK
+2004 ATPIQTK

-2025 PAESLRTEQM
+2025 PGESLRTEQLS
-2035 AAEEEAK
+2035 AEEEAK

-2062 AEEVKGRPILLTMD
+2062 AEEVKGRPLLLTMD

-2113 GAEMTRQLRT
+2113 GAELTRQLRT
-2123 AVEAIAAGEQNN
+2123 AVEAIAAGEATN

-2157 NIVNALMQPIGLTQS
+2157 NIVNAVMQPLGLTQS
-2172 IVRVGPKYI
+2172 IVRIGPKYI
-2181 AQGVAAFAKNPI
+2181 AQGVAEFAKNPV

-2218 DLRNGLRGK
+2218 DLRNSLRGK

-2262 TEGYDEETSI
+2262 TEGFDEDTSV

-2341 LIYTVPAVF
+2341 LIYSVPAVL
-2350 GLLIKEAF
+2350 GMLIKEAF

-2368 IAKKLAA
+2368 IAQKLAA

-2403 SGGLGYNGPAG
+2403 SGGLGYSGPAG

-2422 KFAQQANQDELDRA
+2422 KFSQQANQGELDRA